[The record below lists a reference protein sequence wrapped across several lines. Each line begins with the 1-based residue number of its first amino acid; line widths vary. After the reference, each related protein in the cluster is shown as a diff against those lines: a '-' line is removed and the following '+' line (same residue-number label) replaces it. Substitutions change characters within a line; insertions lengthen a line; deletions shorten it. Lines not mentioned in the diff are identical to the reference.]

1 MWQEVPLFRTNSVIV
16 AILVLTLGVACSA
29 ENATNPSAGTQALL
43 DKTSH
48 EVSEFLDEMSD
59 VKCTETVLQ
68 EKLNPGGHKEYSEH
82 ATYDYLILL
91 QGNGDELLLNESR
104 LLQSQDKPKKNL
116 PLLITN
122 GFSNLFLIFHPYY
135 RDSFRFAE
143 DGTEVKD
150 GVTLTRVRFTHREG
164 TRTPAALSV
173 RGREYPLELT
183 GTAWISPEDGR
194 IARIDASLANDMHDV
209 GLRTLDV
216 EVVYAPMALPGW
228 SDKYRF
234 PVSARVDVETLKQH
248 WRNTHEFSRY
258 KRFTVASDAVVAQK
272 TEQ

>member
-1 MWQEVPLFRTNSVIV
+1 MFRTTSAAIVVIAV
-16 AILVLTLGVACSA
+16 ALSITCSA
-29 ENATNPSAGTQALL
+29 EDNSGANTRLHSLL

-48 EVSEFLDEMSD
+48 EVTEFLDQMSD

-68 EKLNPGGHKEYSEH
+68 EKLNPGGHKEYAEH

-104 LLQSQDKPKKNL
+104 LLQRQDTKRKNL
-116 PLLITN
+116 PLLVTN
-122 GFSNLFLIFHPYY
+122 GFSTLFLIFHPYY
-135 RDSFRFAE
+135 RDSFRFE
-143 DGTEVKD
+143 DDGSETVDGT
-150 GVTLTRVRFTHREG
+150 TLTRVHFTHLIG

-183 GTAWISPEDGR
+183 GTVWIVPENGR
-194 IARIDASLANDMHDV
+194 IAKINASLATDMHDV

-216 EVVYAPMALPGW
+216 EVIYSAISLPGW
-228 SDKYRF
+228 DEKYRF
-234 PVSARVDVETLKQH
+234 PLSARVDVETLKQH
-248 WRNTHEFSRY
+248 WRNVHEFSGY
-258 KRFTVASDAVVAQK
+258 KRFTVASDSVVAEK

>member
-1 MWQEVPLFRTNSVIV
+1 MFRTTSVMV
-16 AILVLTLGVACSA
+16 AITAFAMGIVCSA
-29 ENATNPSAGTQALL
+29 EDAVEMKTRTQSLL

-48 EVSEFLDEMSD
+48 EVSEFLDQMSD

-68 EKLNPGGHKEYSEH
+68 EKLNPGGHKEYAEH

-91 QGNGDELLLNESR
+91 QGSGDELLLNESR
-104 LLQSQDKPKKNL
+104 LLQRHDAKPKKNL

-122 GFSNLFLIFHPYY
+122 GFSTLFLIFHPYY
-135 RDSFRFAE
+135 RDSFRFEE
-143 DGTEVKD
+143 DGSEVVD
-150 GVTLTRVRFTHREG
+150 GNTLTRIRFTHLG
-164 TRTPAALSV
+164 GARTPAALSV

-183 GTAWISPEDGR
+183 GTAWIVPENGR
-194 IARIDASLANDMHDV
+194 IAKIDASLANDMHDV

-216 EVVYAPMALPGW
+216 EVVYAAIALPGW
-228 SDKYRF
+228 EEKYRF

-248 WRNTHEFSRY
+248 WRNVHEFSGY
-258 KRFTVASDAVVAQK
+258 KRFTVASEAVVAEK

>member
-1 MWQEVPLFRTNSVIV
+1 MLRTTSGFAVIV
-16 AILVLTLGVACSA
+16 AVALSITCFA
-29 ENATNPSAGTQALL
+29 EDNVPANAHVNALL

-48 EVSEFLDEMSD
+48 EVAEFLDQMSD

-68 EKLNPGGHKEYSEH
+68 EKLNPGGRKEYAER

-91 QGNGDELLLNESR
+91 QGNGDELTLNESR
-104 LLQSQDKPKKNL
+104 LLQRQDAKRKNNL

-122 GFSNLFLIFHPYY
+122 GFSTLFLIFHPYY
-135 RDSFRFAE
+135 RDSFRFE
-143 DGTEVKD
+143 EEGPEVVDGA
-150 GVTLTRVRFTHREG
+150 TLTRIRFTHIAG

-183 GTAWISPEDGR
+183 GTAWIVPENGR
-194 IARIDASLANDMHDV
+194 IAKIDASLANDMHDV

-216 EVVYAPMALPGW
+216 EVIYSAISLPGW
-228 SDKYRF
+228 DDKYRF
-234 PVSARVDVETLKQH
+234 PLSARVDVETLKQH
-248 WRNTHEFSRY
+248 WRNVHEFSGY
-258 KRFTVASDAVVAQK
+258 KRFTVASESVVAEK